1 MRSIY
6 KFLPCITAL
15 LITAGV
21 VAQGVD
27 QAKSN
32 IRKQKWDKAYGQLR
46 KAMTKDSLNT
56 AAAYVMAQFFFAPAN
71 PAHQLDSAHQ
81 YIQHAL
87 VDFQKTTPKQRERLK
102 RFPLDSLVLIRLREQ
117 IDSAAFVRAR
127 TLHTEQAY
135 VEFIAHFTTARQ
147 RDEAAGLR
155 DEVAYQDALLQNT
168 HQAFAAYLDR
178 YPQSSRVREA
188 RARYDRLFFESAT
201 QDQRLAS
208 YETFLKD
215 HPDTPHRKEAEQNIF
230 QLSTAAGSIE
240 SYENFL
246 RNYPESA
253 LAGRARNILFHLL
266 PEEQRQGKF
275 KSDSLRAVIDLE
287 HNYLVPFLHAGQFG
301 FMDKDG
307 HEIIPAA
314 MDELA
319 NDYRCGNV
327 TDDVLLLPHNVVALN
342 GAIIANETV
351 LSAEDIGAGFLLMA
365 KEGCSKVIHK
375 TGFTVGDGCIDDAKV
390 LNGKLLALKKD
401 NRWSTWTLTGRR
413 LMPYAWDEINALKD
427 VIVLKKQGT
436 FMLVTID
443 HIAACAEQQQPV
455 TGNEYQEVKPWP
467 GDKIA
472 VATTE
477 GPGVVD
483 QSLHNYIR
491 PARQTLAPAY
501 FGATITNESGTRTV
515 NATGETSPTFR
526 RVIVQDPWTAVDDGM
541 AWQLFAPA
549 TMTHQSPAFDSVS
562 FAGPFALG
570 MKKDS
575 LRIYFSPRRYITL
588 PQPLRAEFIP
598 GQDSS
603 SFLMVEQGDKKTIYN
618 RTGQKLFTTP
628 LEKIQYAGE
637 GFFVVHKRDKKG
649 LLSTDGKPV
658 LPAEYDAIGSVSR
671 GVVSLLKATKFG
683 LFDCRRKK
691 LIAPGYSKNL
701 VPYNDKVVVAY
712 KNGAYG
718 FVAWDSKPLDAIEFS
733 EVRYWNDTAAFVKK
747 GGQWMIYEIAG
758 KQVLLDKVS
767 AYKLIQDRPGEK
779 LAIVQRDRHY
789 GVINSR
795 KGTVIPMTFS
805 DIINVG
811 SPGEPLY
818 FTEKHVEEASIFVV
832 IYYTADGKMLRKEV
846 YEQDDYDRIYCP
858 DN

>member
-15 LITAGV
+15 LITAGA

-32 IRKQKWDKAYGQLR
+32 IRKQKWDKAYGQLQ

-56 AAAYVMAQFFFAPAN
+56 SAAYVLADYFFTPAN
-71 PAHQLDSAHQ
+71 PAYQLDSAYH
-81 YIQHAL
+81 YVQHAL
-87 VDFQKTTPKQRERLK
+87 VDFQKTTIKQRERLK
-102 RFPLDSLVLIRLREQ
+102 RFPVDSLVLVRLRQQ

-127 TLHTEQAY
+127 TVHTERAY
-135 VEFIAHFTTARQ
+135 VEFIAHFTTAQQ

-168 HQAFAAYLDR
+168 HQVFAAYLDR
-178 YPQSSRVREA
+178 YPQSSRARDA

-208 YETFLKD
+208 YKTFLKN
-215 HPDTPHRKEAEQNIF
+215 HPDTPHRREAEQNIF

-240 SYENFL
+240 SYDDFL
-246 RNYPESA
+246 RDYPESA
-253 LAGRARNILFHLL
+253 FAGKARNILFHLL
-266 PEEQRQGKF
+266 PEEQREGKF
-275 KSDSLRAVIDLE
+275 MSDSLLAVIDLE

-307 HEIIPAA
+307 REIISAG

-319 NDYRCGNV
+319 NDYRCGHV
-327 TDDVLLLPHNVVALN
+327 TDDVLLLPHKVVALN
-342 GAIIANETV
+342 GAVIANETA
-351 LSAEDIGAGFLLMA
+351 LSIEDIGAGFLLME
-365 KEGCSKVIHK
+365 KEGCSTVIHK
-375 TGFTVGDGCIDDAKV
+375 TGFAVGDNCIDDAKI
-390 LNGKLLALKKD
+390 LNGKIVAVKKD
-401 NRWSTWTLTGRR
+401 NQWSAWTLTGLR
-413 LMPYAWDEINALKD
+413 LLPYAWDEINAVKD
-427 VIVLKKQGT
+427 VIVLKKQASFT
-436 FMLVTID
+436 LATID
-443 HIAACAEQQQPV
+443 HIAACAEQRQPV
-455 TGNEYQEVKPWP
+455 NGNEYQDVKPWP
-467 GDKIA
+467 GNKVA
-472 VATTE
+472 VSTTE

-483 QSLHNYIR
+483 QSLRNYIR
-491 PARQTLAPAY
+491 PGRQTLAPTY
-501 FGATITNESGTRTV
+501 FGALLTRESGTHTV
-515 NATGETSPTFR
+515 NVAGETSVAFH
-526 RVIVQDPWTAVDDGM
+526 RVIVQEPWTAVHDGV
-541 AWQLFAPA
+541 AWRLFAPA
-549 TMTHQSPAFDSVS
+549 TMTYQSPPFDSVA

-575 LRIYFSPRRYITL
+575 LRIYFSPRRQITL
-588 PQPLRAEFIP
+588 PQPVRAEFVP

-603 SFLMVEQGDKKTIYN
+603 RFLMVEQGDKKTLYD
-618 RTGQKLFTTP
+618 GSGKKLFTTS
-628 LEKIQYAGE
+628 LERIQHAGE

-649 LLSTDGKPV
+649 LLGADGKPV
-658 LPAEYDAIGSVSR
+658 LPVEYDAIGSMS
-671 GVVSLLKATKFG
+671 GGIVSLLKATKFG
-683 LFDCRRKK
+683 LFDCRRRK
-691 LIAPGYSKNL
+691 LIAPVYSKNL
-701 VPYNDKVVVAY
+701 TPYNDKMVVAY

-718 FVAWDSKPLDAIEFS
+718 FVDWDGKALDPLAFT

-747 GGQWMIYEIAG
+747 GGHWMVYETRTG
-758 KQVLLDKVS
+758 QVLLDNIS
-767 AYKLIQDRPGEK
+767 TYKLIQDRPGEK
-779 LAIVQRDRHY
+779 LAIVQRDRRY

-832 IYYTADGKMLRKEV
+832 IYYTAGGKMLRKEV
-846 YEQDDYDRIYCP
+846 YEQDDYDRIYCS